1 MLHRVGIARLFLARW
16 VELNFRL
23 LLGMMHDVVVRV
35 VVRHGSLLRVTSAFL
50 TAHTYSLFHPVP
62 PGLANQ
68 LVLDYNALRTFDG

>member
-35 VVRHGSLLRVTSAFL
+35 VVRHGYAWILAPRDVCIFDCAHIQPLSPRSPWLSKSAC
-50 TAHTYSLFHPVP
+50 T
-62 PGLANQ
+62 GL
-68 LVLDYNALRTFDG
+68 